1 MRRVHLAGELNGKAV
16 DSSCLTADVLNLEL
30 NIFVRQL
37 RYWQSLKIGI
47 LADPQMAMSGF
58 WLNRGAGNVRIYL
71 SKI

>member
-1 MRRVHLAGELNGKAV
+1 MSNGGR
-16 DSSCLTADVLNLEL
+16 LEFGTKY
-30 NIFVRQL
+30 IVRQL